1 MKVRN
6 RILNIFLAIML
17 VLTTILSSNMEIFAT
32 ASSDVIRVQN
42 AENEGIKEVKDKD
55 GNLSYRLK
63 KIIEEAQDGKATI
76 TIGAQ
81 GGFVNAK
88 QSIGNK
94 LDIVFLVDTSGSM
107 KHGLDG
113 TTKDVPVE
121 NQRITRLK
129 QILKDSFSS
138 IQELTEEDVD
148 VNVGLISF
156 STKSYVKLD
165 LTKVN
170 KEDNNQKN
178 NWNSIIDSLI
188 ARGSTYTDK
197 ALLEAENMLTKSDA
211 NKKIVVLMTDG
222 HPTYSTQIINYEKSE
237 FNEDR
242 MRGNGDF
249 FMLERNIIPERQVE
263 DEYDE
268 YAAGYF
274 QNCTVP
280 EYWKIREKVNRTE
293 YYYNDYVPSHT
304 VGEKPEYI
312 EGYFKKGSIIPKHKA
327 KNKKNGFL
335 EDYFTDDDY
344 NVKDNG
350 VAGILRAKMLKDK
363 DISIYTMGIGVNHEI
378 LKEYL
383 KNVANTPDMFY
394 PDLSSN
400 MSNFTK
406 NLEDI
411 LYKEIVNPAISNET
425 FTDTMGDKVKLSSEK
440 GDIIKTID
448 VQAMSTERKQEIK
461 QAIEKSLKVEG
472 NTITIDNITLNEGES
487 FTINYDIE
495 PDLEKLEDKEYDVW
509 LDANKIATLG
519 RKRFPIP
526 QIKVNKPELKIIKID
541 KNTGN
546 ALEGAEFALYKDG
559 VQVVSEKIVT
569 DEQGIAKVK
578 LPYGKYELIET
589 KAPNGYKKSEEST
602 PVEVN
607 KVKGEEVRVENEVL
621 YRTLVAEKQWLDR
634 KGNKITDEEANKYQV
649 KISVLKLVG
658 EEKVQL
664 KDEEVKGNLT
674 ITGNGKI
681 EFKVPAMDKE
691 GNFIKYYLSEEVID
705 SKDGQV
711 SYNQKTEDIK
721 DPENKDQ
728 VNGLYGVRFINQI
741 QDLDIKKI
749 DGSTN
754 QVLQGINFEISKDG
768 NVVSSVSTN
777 SNGMLDSKVSLEEGD
792 YLLSETN
799 AQVMGYKETTPV
811 MLRVTTDSILL
822 VNKDE
827 NGQEI
832 GAEVLPNGVVKVINY
847 AVGIEGEPKVVPG
860 DKKEEDPTPVPD
872 PDKPQ
877 PNPDPQPNPNPQP
890 NPQPSPDPQP
900 SPNQDGGSRRRNRD
914 NEPNPRRVTP
924 PNEVTVNENTT
935 PLAVPD
941 NNNNETV
948 LNEEKTPLTVPE
960 ETVVEEET
968 TPLETPDKNVE
979 DTEEVQE
986 DKVPL
991 SLPKTGNKDSMIYII
1006 LGMAIAIF
1014 GIKKF
1019 RK

>member
-1 MKVRN
+1 MKIRGK
-6 RILNIFLAIML
+6 ILNIFLAIML

-107 KHGLDG
+107 TNGLDG
-113 TTKDVPVE
+113 TSKNVPVE

-165 LTKVN
+165 LTKVI
-170 KEDNNQKN
+170 KEDNSQKN
-178 NWNSIIDSLI
+178 NWNSIVDSLI

-242 MRGNGDF
+242 MRGNGEY

-274 QNCTVP
+274 QNCIVP

-327 KNKKNGFL
+327 KNKRNGFL

-440 GDIIKTID
+440 EDIIKTID

-487 FTINYDIE
+487 FTIKYDIE

-634 KGNKITDEEANKYQV
+634 KGNKITDNEVSKYQV
-649 KISVLKLVG
+649 KIRVSKLVG
-658 EEKVQL
+658 EGKV
-664 KDEEVKGNLT
+664 
-674 ITGNGKI
+674 
-681 EFKVPAMDKE
+681 
-691 GNFIKYYLSEEVID
+691 
-705 SKDGQV
+705 
-711 SYNQKTEDIK
+711 TEDIK

-847 AVGIEGEPKVVPG
+847 AVGVEGEPKVVPG

-877 PNPDPQPNPNPQP
+877 PNPNPQP
-890 NPQPSPDPQP
+890 SPQPSPDPQP

-986 DKVPL
+986 DEAPL